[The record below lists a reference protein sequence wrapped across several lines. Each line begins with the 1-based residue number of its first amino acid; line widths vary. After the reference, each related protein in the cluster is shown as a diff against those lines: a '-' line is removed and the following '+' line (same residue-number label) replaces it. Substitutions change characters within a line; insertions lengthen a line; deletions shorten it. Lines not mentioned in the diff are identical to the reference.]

1 MPFRR
6 LLALAALWTALAPS
20 PGARAQMVSVT
31 VDPVTFFDDDPAWL
45 LGVRALLGFDDEGAL
60 WPQLGLQAGYAF
72 PSHLFLAL
80 TFDARLTDP
89 WNLRVGGRVGA
100 LFRRRILDIGFG
112 TGLSLLSIPGQ
123 RDLGPVPTTWVE
135 LRWKLSQ
142 QHRLTFA
149 LENDI
154 LVEQL
159 GFDRGGALFGVGLGW
174 ALLF

>member
-1 MPFRR
+1 MPLGR
-6 LLALAALWTALAPS
+6 LLALAALWTALAAS
-20 PGARAQMVSVT
+20 PAAHAQMVSVS
-31 VDPVTFFDDDPAWL
+31 VDPVTFFDDDPAWM
-45 LGVRALLGFDDEGAL
+45 LGLRALLGFDDEGAL

-80 TFDARLTDP
+80 TLDARLTEP

-100 LFRRRILDIGFG
+100 LFRRRLLDIGFG

-135 LRWKLSQ
+135 LRWKLSKR
-142 QHRLTFA
+142 HRLTLA
-149 LENDI
+149 LEGDV

-159 GFDRGGALFGVGLGW
+159 GFERSGALFGVGLGW
-174 ALLF
+174 TVMF